1 MIGKQNKNAVNRN
14 WISKCTIDP
23 NQQSMNYIVWN
34 AKYDDERYYVRILLQ
49 YLPLSSQPFYVHNCR
64 SFIAY
69 YDNIVF
75 EQSAHR
81 MSEIWVAKAFGSYYA
96 YCVISIISKI
106 WIIQRIQKQRLTV
119 VPYDASCLWP
129 LIHHEI
135 SSHIVPILWSQNWR

>member
-49 YLPLSSQPFYVHNCR
+49 FLPLSSQPFYVHNCR

-75 EQSAHR
+75 EQSAYR
-81 MSEIWVAKAFGSYYA
+81 IESINVLTMKQSMFSSLDYVCVKSTLLLWAKSELPKHSVHIM
-96 YCVISIISKI
+96 
-106 WIIQRIQKQRLTV
+106 
-119 VPYDASCLWP
+119 
-129 LIHHEI
+129 
-135 SSHIVPILWSQNWR
+135 HIVLSLSLAKYE